1 MTEHIAYS
9 NPGDRHVVIQWRG
22 DWYKLPFF
30 LLEDIVDD
38 CPGLQSWLLSN
49 NLTWKTE
56 AIPQIKE
63 ILKYQMQ
70 FMEAFKMYEVI

>member
-1 MTEHIAYS
+1 MTEHIGH
-9 NPGDRHVVIQWRG
+9 NDIGDRHVVLQWQG

-38 CPGLQSWLLSN
+38 CPGLHSCLLSN
-49 NLTWKTE
+49 NLTWKAE